1 MPKFGA
7 SAAILSFALLVTPT
21 VVLAHGGHGDE
32 FSGENKTNQ
41 STSSISVDLETA
53 KRLGIEV
60 EPVSRQRLAIAI
72 KSTGQIEA
80 LPNRQVEVKAPVDGT
95 LVELLVQPGD
105 RVKQGQPV
113 AVLSSAELAQLR
125 TEALTK
131 QAEAQPDLQKAQ
143 ADLNLARQN
152 YDRQRT
158 ITEAEIAQAQTQLIA
173 AQKQYDRDR
182 SLVNRGELVA
192 VARENYQRQVQI
204 ANAEIT
210 QAQTQLTAAQKQYDR
225 DLALVNSAPLVAV
238 AKQNYQRQVQIADAE
253 IEQAKTQLAVA
264 QEKYDRDKTLAE
276 AGALPRRQMMESK
289 AQLAEAQALLV
300 KAQSRQNVLQA
311 ETEIQRAQVELPLRD
326 LRESQAKLAE
336 AQAQLVR
343 AKQRANVL
351 QADTEL
357 KRAQT
362 ELPLRELRESEAKLA
377 EAKASFTRALSR
389 REMLG
394 AENQVKVAQ
403 SNLQAAQSRVRL
415 ASTAYQTR
423 LQQLG
428 AIANERGQITVL
440 APISGTVADREVTQK
455 ESVLASETPLMTIL
469 NETSVFATANIYEK
483 DLNRVGKGQEV
494 RVKIASLPD
503 RTFTGRISVVG
514 STVAGETRVVAVKAA
529 IDNSEGVLKP
539 GMFAELE
546 ILTNE
551 RTNGTLAIPS
561 AAVVDA
567 NGKTIVYVQNGNA
580 YQATEVTL
588 GQTSG
593 DLVEV
598 KSGLFEDDEIV
609 TQRAPQLY
617 AQSLRGGNKTEEQG
631 NTEAQKPSE
640 NSNSQPLLPWW
651 GITLLGGAIAVGTFF
666 AGNFWANRRLKSRLL
681 FAGNSPT
688 EAVAEE
694 IPVDLDGHKQPT
706 LSGTPIDIGE
716 PEKPQKTHPMN

>member
-1 MPKFGA
+1 MPKFDV
-7 SAAILSFALLVTPT
+7 SVAILSFTLLLAPT
-21 VVLAHGGHGDE
+21 AVVAHGGHGDE
-32 FSGENKTNQ
+32 FSGENQTSQPTN
-41 STSSISVDLETA
+41 SIAVDRETA

-60 EPVSRQRLAIAI
+60 EPVTRQRLAVGI
-72 KSTGQIEA
+72 KTTGQIEA
-80 LPNRQVEVKAPVDGT
+80 LPDRQVEVKAPVDGT

-105 RVKQGQPV
+105 RVKPGQPV

-192 VARENYQRQVQI
+192 VARENYQRQGQI
-204 ANAEIT
+204 ANAEIA
-210 QAQTQLTAAQKQYDR
+210 QAQIQLAAAQKQYDR

-253 IEQAKTQLAVA
+253 IERAKTELAVA
-264 QEKYDRDKTLAE
+264 QEQYDRDKSLAE
-276 AGALPRRQMMESK
+276 AGALPRRQMLESK
-289 AQLAEAQALLV
+289 AHLAKAQALLV

-326 LRESQAKLAE
+326 LRESQAKVAE
-336 AQAQLVR
+336 AQAQLVK

-394 AENQVKVAQ
+394 AENQLQLAQ

-415 ASTAYQTR
+415 AGSAYQTR

-455 ESVLASETPLMTIL
+455 ESVLASATRLMTIID
-469 NETSVFATANIYEK
+469 ETSVFATANIYEK

-514 STVAGETRVVAVKAA
+514 STVAGETRVIPVKAE
-529 IDNSEGVLKP
+529 IDNSEGLLKP

-546 ILTNE
+546 VLTTE
-551 RTNGTLAIPS
+551 RTNGMLAIPS
-561 AAVVDA
+561 SAVVDA
-567 NGKTIVYVQNGNA
+567 NGHKIVYIQNGNA
-580 YQATEVTL
+580 YQAAEVTL
-588 GQTSG
+588 GETFG

-598 KSGLFEDDEIV
+598 KSGLFEDDAIV

-617 AQSLRGGNKTEEQG
+617 AQSLRGGNQAE
-631 NTEAQKPSE
+631 E
-640 NSNSQPLLPWW
+640 NSELRTPNSELQTPQPSLPWW
-651 GITLLGGAIAVGTFF
+651 WTILGGGAIAAATFI
-666 AGNFWANRRLKSRLL
+666 AGAMWSNRRIQ
-681 FAGNSPT
+681 A
-688 EAVAEE
+688 
-694 IPVDLDGHKQPT
+694 
-706 LSGTPIDIGE
+706 
-716 PEKPQKTHPMN
+716 